1 MLDRILGAIAGLTLL
16 ATPLHAQTM
25 DVEAVEVG
33 PSMWMLEDED
43 NVAYIIG
50 TIHLLKPETEWRT
63 AYFEELLAGVDQVW
77 FEADVHSPEAQAQMQ
92 ALVPQLG
99 LNPQGQTLSSMLSD
113 AGKANLAILADR
125 MGVAPEAMM
134 ASLDPLQP
142 WLASVSLASTMAMA
156 QGYDPAYGVEAA
168 LRPMIEPI
176 TDDVRYFETA
186 EQQLGFL
193 AGLPQA
199 VQLRDLESSLEQAVE
214 EPYLLDEL
222 AMAWEVGDIETIDHM
237 INDRMKSDSPEMYQ
251 ALIVNRNYD
260 WGEQID
266 QIMMGDEDVL
276 IAVGVGHLPGP
287 EGLAEVLR
295 NLGYGVWQI
304 Q

>member
-1 MLDRILGAIAGLTLL
+1 MLDRILWALL
-16 ATPLHAQTM
+16 ALTVFATPAVAQTM
-25 DVEAVEVG
+25 DVEEAELG
-33 PSMWMLEDED
+33 PSIWMLEDED

-50 TIHLLKPETEWRT
+50 TIHLLKPETQWST
-63 AYFEELLAGVDQVW
+63 AYFEELLASVDQVW
-77 FEADVHSPEAQAQMQ
+77 FEADVNSPEAQAQMQ
-92 ALVPQLG
+92 ALIPQLG
-99 LNPQGQTLSSMLSD
+99 LNPQGQTLSSMMSD
-113 AGKANLAILADR
+113 EAKANLATLAQR

-142 WLASVSLASTMAMA
+142 WLASVSLASAMAMA
-156 QGYDPAYGVEAA
+156 QGYDPQYGVEVA
-168 LRPMIEPI
+168 LQAMIEPI

-193 AGLPQA
+193 SGLPQA
-199 VQLRDLESSLEQAVE
+199 VQLRDLESSLKQSVE

-222 AMAWEVGDIETIDHM
+222 AIAWEVGDIETIDHM

-251 ALIVNRNYD
+251 TLIVNRNYD

-266 QIMMGDEDVL
+266 QIMMGDEDVM

>member
-1 MLDRILGAIAGLTLL
+1 MLDRILWALL
-16 ATPLHAQTM
+16 ALTVFATPAVAQTM
-25 DVEAVEVG
+25 DVEEAELG
-33 PSMWMLEDED
+33 PSIWMLEDED

-63 AYFEELLAGVDQVW
+63 AYFEELLASVDQVW
-77 FEADVHSPEAQAQMQ
+77 FEADVHSAEAQAQMQ

-99 LNPQGQTLSSMLSD
+99 LNPQGQTLSSMLSEE
-113 AGKANLAILADR
+113 GKANLATLAQR
-125 MGVAPEAMM
+125 MGVPAEAMM

-142 WLASVSLASTMAMA
+142 WLASVSLASAMAMA
-156 QGYDPAYGVEAA
+156 QGYDPQYGVEVA
-168 LRPMIEPI
+168 LQAMIEPI

-199 VQLRDLESSLEQAVE
+199 VQLRDLESSLKQSVE
-214 EPYLLDEL
+214 EPHLLDEL
-222 AMAWEVGDIETIDHM
+222 ALAWEVGDIEAIDHM
-237 INDRMKSDSPEMYQ
+237 INDRMKSESPEMYQ

-266 QIMMGDEDVL
+266 QIMMGDEDVM

>member
-1 MLDRILGAIAGLTLL
+1 MLDRMLWALL
-16 ATPLHAQTM
+16 ALTVFATPAVAQTM
-25 DVEAVEVG
+25 DVEEAELG
-33 PSMWMLEDED
+33 PSIWMLEDED

-50 TIHLLKPETEWRT
+50 TIHLLKPETQWST
-63 AYFEELLAGVDQVW
+63 AYFEELLASVDQVW

-99 LNPQGQTLSSMLSD
+99 LNPHGQTLSSMMSD
-113 AGKANLAILADR
+113 EAKANLATLAQR

-142 WLASVSLASTMAMA
+142 WLASVSLASAMAMA
-156 QGYDPAYGVEAA
+156 QGYDPQYGVEVA
-168 LRPMIEPI
+168 LQAMIEPI

-193 AGLPQA
+193 SGLPQA
-199 VQLRDLESSLEQAVE
+199 VQLRDLESSLKQSVE

-251 ALIVNRNYD
+251 TLIVNRNYD

-266 QIMMGDEDVL
+266 QIMMGDEDVM